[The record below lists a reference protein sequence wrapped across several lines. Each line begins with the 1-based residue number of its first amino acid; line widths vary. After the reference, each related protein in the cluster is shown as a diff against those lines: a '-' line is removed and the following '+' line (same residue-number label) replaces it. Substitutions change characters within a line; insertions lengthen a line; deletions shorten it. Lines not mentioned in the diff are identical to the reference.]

1 MVKVAIVC
9 EGKNDRDFFK
19 KLIAHLGFSE
29 SNISFYILGGKSKFF
44 ELANKKYQDIKL
56 EVDSGQI
63 DNILFVVDADDEKS
77 DMKNGGYENTQRALN
92 ALISELG
99 FDAISKTYVMCDP
112 ATQTGYLESL
122 ILSTISEK
130 QRNCIACFLACSE
143 FESKENH
150 KAILN
155 QIYDLA
161 YPNAPFDFEHEN
173 FDELKQMLINLFAGK
188 SEAV

>member
-9 EGKNDRDFFK
+9 EGKSDRNFFK
-19 KLIAHLGFSE
+19 KLIVHLGFAE

-44 ELANKKYQDIKL
+44 ELANRNYQDIKL

-77 DMKNGGYENTQRALN
+77 DMKNGGYEKTQQALN
-92 ALISELG
+92 GLISELG
-99 FDAISKTYVMCDP
+99 FDGISQTFIMCDP
-112 ATQTGYLESL
+112 ITKTGYLESL
-122 ILSTISEK
+122 ILSTISES
-130 QRNCIACFLACSE
+130 QRNCISCFLDCSE

-161 YPNAPFDFEHEN
+161 YPNAPFDFEN
-173 FDELKQMLINLFAGK
+173 SYFDELKQTLKNLF
-188 SEAV
+188 EAV

>member
-19 KLIAHLGFSE
+19 RLIAHLGFSE
-29 SNISFYILGGKSKFF
+29 SNISFYMLGGKSKFF
-44 ELANKKYQDIKL
+44 ELANRNYQDLKL

-63 DNILFVVDADDEKS
+63 DNVLFVVDADDEKS

-92 ALISELG
+92 ALILELG
-99 FDAISKTYVMCDP
+99 FDEIGKTFIMCDP
-112 ATQTGYLESL
+112 ATKTGYLESL

-161 YPNAPFDFEHEN
+161 YPNAPFDFEHDN
-173 FDELKQMLINLFAGK
+173 FDNLKRTLSYFFAGT
-188 SEAV
+188 SSAM